1 MPGENAAMTN
11 PPTHQQSAQQNGF
24 ASLTARESELLRKAG
39 DRIFALSRGLAEAEK
54 AVQRL
59 DLELRHTREL
69 LSETRSS
76 RDILSSQVTA
86 LQRELEREYV
96 ERAELRRL
104 LSSFQMQIQTMLTP
118 TATEDLRPRLGQGR
132 EAPQRMAGQGY
143 QKRQAWTVMNG
154 GARLG

>member
-1 MPGENAAMTN
+1 MPGENAAMTD
-11 PPTHQQSAQQNGF
+11 PPTHQQSAHQNGF

-104 LSSFQMQIQTMLTP
+104 LSSFQMQIQAMLTP
-118 TATEDLRPRLGQGR
+118 TATEDRPRLGQGR
-132 EAPQRMAGQGY
+132 EAPQRVAGQGY
-143 QKRQAWTVMNG
+143 QKRQAWVVMNG